1 MDEEQNIIG
10 DVDEEEMISDNLDRE
25 GYADLNDVWTY
36 RHGLGYYRT
45 TRQEHNFLRYDHRT
59 VLADAASCDYRIREE
74 IRPELAA
81 VLEKPEYEAILSLD
95 ADVCGPTYD
104 FDYASLGPVQ
114 L

>member
-1 MDEEQNIIG
+1 MNF
-10 DVDEEEMISDNLDRE
+10 RE
-25 GYADLNDVWTY
+25 IAEN
-36 RHGLGYYRT
+36 
-45 TRQEHNFLRYDHRT
+45 RQSCRAYDAERA
-59 VLADAASCDYRIREE
+59 VEREK
-74 IRPELAA
+74 LAA